1 MSYQAEALE
10 RTKLKF
16 LGVYL
21 QCGGSPGQYLL
32 EHDETEEELTSR
44 TRGELETLL
53 QDMARSE
60 DILEAAESYSEACQR
75 VGFYSGIKIGA
86 RLMLSLT
93 DVSDIVF

>member
-32 EHDETEEELTSR
+32 DHDETEEELTNR
-44 TRGELETLL
+44 TRGDLTALIR
-53 QDMARSE
+53 DMEQGE

-93 DVSDIVF
+93 EDADIVF

>member
-32 EHDETEEELTSR
+32 DHDETEEELT
-44 TRGELETLL
+44 
-53 QDMARSE
+53 
-60 DILEAAESYSEACQR
+60 
-75 VGFYSGIKIGA
+75 
-86 RLMLSLT
+86 LSLIHISPRA
-93 DVSDIVF
+93 VY

>member
-1 MSYQAEALE
+1 MTDQAETLE

-21 QCGGSPGQYLL
+21 ECGGSPGQYLL

-44 TRGELETLL
+44 TRGELESLL
-53 QDMARSE
+53 RNLEQSE

-75 VGFYSGIKIGA
+75 VGFYSGIKTGA

-93 DVSDIVF
+93 EDAAIVF

>member
-60 DILEAAESYSEACQR
+60 SYSEACQR

-93 DVSDIVF
+93 EDADIVF